1 MGRPA
6 KGYKNEA
13 GKRIVGV
20 TTVGGV
26 FGDKGAIIRA
36 ANYLGLDGKTVQD
49 EWYTKASNIGTL
61 GHDLFEQYL
70 TTGIL
75 IGYKGIDLLLCTEEE
90 IAKANIDLLP
100 YTDEEIFKA
109 NIAKNA
115 AIQWFEGSRIE
126 IVWTEQPLVSEK
138 MQCGG
143 TPDAL
148 GKDHN
153 GNHVILDWKT
163 GGVYGSALFQVAAYK
178 IIVEENY
185 DIEIKGF
192 HIVRFAK
199 DTGDF
204 VHRYYPELD
213 EQVEAFPQMVK
224 LYRLLQRTEKRAK

>member
-61 GHDLFEQYL
+61 GHDLFEKYL
-70 TTGIL
+70 HEQFGMEPIEIAGGEFTIA
-75 IGYKGIDLLLCTEEE
+75 E
-90 IAKANIDLLP
+90 IAKAHTARD
-100 YTDEEIFKA
+100 
-109 NIAKNA
+109 A
-115 AIQWFEGSRIE
+115 AIQWFEGSKME
-126 IVWTEQPLVSEK
+126 IVWTEKPLVSEK

-178 IIVEENY
+178 IIVEENFP
-185 DIEIKGF
+185 EIKIEGF
-192 HIVRFAK
+192 HIVRFSK

-204 VHRYYPELD
+204 THRYFPELD
-213 EQVEAFPQMVK
+213 KQVEAFPQMRY
-224 LYRLLQRTEKRAK
+224 LYDLLKETDKRAK

>member
-61 GHDLFEQYL
+61 GHDLFEVYL
-70 TTGIL
+70 QRFCL
-75 IGYKGIDLLLCTEEE
+75 KNRDFPSVHYEDYNDQE
-90 IAKANIDLLP
+90 ITKAAVACD
-100 YTDEEIFKA
+100 
-109 NIAKNA
+109 A
-115 AIQWFEGSRIE
+115 AVEWFEQTKME
-126 IVWTEQPLVSEK
+126 IVWTEKPLVSKK

>member
-1 MGRPA
+1 VARP
-6 KGYKNEA
+6 KGGYKNNA
-13 GKRIVGV
+13 GKRLVGV

-26 FGDKGAIIRA
+26 FGDKGALIRA

-61 GHDLFEQYL
+61 GHDLFEAYL
-70 TTGIL
+70 TEGDPVDANSYTH
-75 IGYKGIDLLLCTEEE
+75 EE
-90 IAKANIDLLP
+90 IIKAS
-100 YTDEEIFKA
+100 
-109 NIAKNA
+109 IAKDA
-115 AIQWFEGSRIE
+115 AIQWFEGSKME
-126 IVWTEQPLVSEK
+126 IVWTEEPLVSEK

-192 HIVRFAK
+192 HVVRFAK

>member
-1 MGRPA
+1 MGRP
-6 KGYKNEA
+6 KGGYKNEA

-26 FGDKGAIIRA
+26 FGDKGALIRA
-36 ANYLGLDGKTVQD
+36 ANYLGLDGKTVQQ

-61 GHDLFEQYL
+61 GHDLFEHW
-70 TTGIL
+70 
-75 IGYKGIDLLLCTEEE
+75 LLYGLANRVGPQVDCSPYSNEEC
-90 IAKANIDLLP
+90 AKAN
-100 YTDEEIFKA
+100 TA
-109 NIAKNA
+109 AHA
-115 AIQWFEGSRIE
+115 AITWFGQTKME
-126 IVWTEQPLVSEK
+126 IVWTEKPLVSEK

-148 GKDHN
+148 GKDHT
-153 GNHVILDWKT
+153 GKHVILDWKT

-178 IIVEENY
+178 IIVEENFP
-185 DIEIKGF
+185 EIKIEGF

-213 EQVEAFPQMVK
+213 KQVEAFPQMVK
-224 LYRLLQRTEKRAK
+224 LYRLLKETEKRAK

>member
-1 MGRPA
+1 MGRPTG
-6 KGYKNEA
+6 GYKNDA

-26 FGDKGAIIRA
+26 FGDKGALIRA
-36 ANYLGLDGKTVQD
+36 ANYLGLDGKTIQD

-61 GHDLFEQYL
+61 GHDLFEKYL
-70 TTGIL
+70 HEQCGMEPIEITGGEFSIA
-75 IGYKGIDLLLCTEEE
+75 E
-90 IAKANIDLLP
+90 IAKAHTARD
-100 YTDEEIFKA
+100 
-109 NIAKNA
+109 A
-115 AIQWFEGSRIE
+115 AIQWFEGSKIE
-126 IVWTEQPLVSEK
+126 IVWTEEPLVSEK

-153 GNHVILDWKT
+153 GDHVILDWKT

-185 DIEIKGF
+185 DIKIKGF

-224 LYRLLQRTEKRAK
+224 LYRLLQRTERRAK

>member
-61 GHDLFEQYL
+61 GHDLFEDYL
-70 TTGIL
+70 TER
-75 IGYKGIDLLLCTEEE
+75 KGVDLTSYTKNEVLKAR
-90 IAKANIDLLP
+90 IALD
-100 YTDEEIFKA
+100 
-109 NIAKNA
+109 A
-115 AIQWFEGSRIE
+115 AIQWIKGIDME
-126 IVWTEQPLVSEK
+126 IVWTEKPLVSEK

>member
-1 MGRPA
+1 MRP
-6 KGYKNEA
+6 KSGYKNDA

-49 EWYTKASNIGTL
+49 EWYTKAANTGTL
-61 GHDLFEQYL
+61 GHDLFEKYL
-70 TTGIL
+70 HRVHMNDAEFPDVSFENYEVG
-75 IGYKGIDLLLCTEEE
+75 E
-90 IAKANIDLLP
+90 IRKAQ
-100 YTDEEIFKA
+100 TAQK
-109 NIAKNA
+109 A
-115 AIQWFEGSRIE
+115 AIQWYEGAKIE

-178 IIVEENY
+178 IIVEENFP
-185 DIEIKGF
+185 EIKIEGF
-192 HIVRFAK
+192 HIVRFSK

-204 VHRYYPELD
+204 THRYFPELD
-213 EQVEAFPQMVK
+213 KQVEAFPQMVK

>member
-36 ANYLGLDGKTVQD
+36 ANYLGLDGKTVQE

-61 GHDLFEQYL
+61 GHDFFEVYL
-70 TTGIL
+70 QNTHLGNKEFPRISYH
-75 IGYKGIDLLLCTEEE
+75 GYTKQE
-90 IAKANIDLLP
+90 IIKAKVAR
-100 YTDEEIFKA
+100 A
-109 NIAKNA
+109 A
-115 AIQWFEGSRIE
+115 AIQWFEGSKIE
-126 IVWTEQPLVSEK
+126 IVWTEEPLVSEK

-143 TPDAL
+143 TTDAL

-178 IIVEENY
+178 IIIEENFP
-185 DIEIKGF
+185 EIKIEGF

>member
-13 GKRIVGV
+13 GKRIIGV

-61 GHDLFEQYL
+61 GHDMFEQYL
-70 TTGIL
+70 TGGL
-75 IGYKGIDLLLCTEEE
+75 SLNKGYSVDLSLYANDE
-90 IAKANIDLLP
+90 IAKAIV
-100 YTDEEIFKA
+100 
-109 NIAKNA
+109 AKNS
-115 AIQWFEGSRIE
+115 AIQWFEGSKME

-178 IIVEENY
+178 IIVEENFP
-185 DIEIKGF
+185 EIKIEGF